1 MNETWAFW
9 HHLWAFLL
17 LWYQIIMKHTGVV
30 FRNASKYWNGLLE
43 TRMFHKNTL
52 TMVFHLPGFRS
63 VFSFLPTTYLH
74 IRDANFEM
82 HFNWPVWSVWMD
94 FGMFTKWVDPNIEIL
109 RTWSSQIDSPVTDQE
124 VKSEMYFENIV
135 KNSDTVIALFEIGY
149 LCYSNDNFLS
159 LLTSPLSLA
168 EKTLWGN
175 L

>member
-1 MNETWAFW
+1 
-9 HHLWAFLL
+9 
-17 LWYQIIMKHTGVV
+17 
-30 FRNASKYWNGLLE
+30 
-43 TRMFHKNTL
+43 
-52 TMVFHLPGFRS
+52 
-63 VFSFLPTTYLH
+63 
-74 IRDANFEM
+74 
-82 HFNWPVWSVWMD
+82 MD